1 MPYPTKRTPEVVEE
15 ILQRLS
21 DGEPLAAIC
30 RSDKKFP
37 HPNVWLRWVD
47 DDEELAI
54 AYARARDIGADAIAV
69 QALEIIDAEPE
80 RVIELDDEGKQ
91 ARSRIDSAAVTWAR
105 NRADLRLKL
114 LAKWNPKKYGD
125 KQTTELTGA
134 DGNAV
139 QVEAKTT
146 LSKDQLL
153 ELTKNLLANPQ
164 GE

>member
-21 DGEPLAAIC
+21 DGEPLTVIC
-30 RSDKKFP
+30 RSDEKFP
-37 HPNVWLRWVD
+37 HPNVWLRWTAE
-47 DDEELAI
+47 DEELAF
-54 AYARARDIGADAIAV
+54 AYARARDVGADAIAEEAMAIV
-69 QALEIIDAEPE
+69 DAEPE
-80 RVIELDDEGKQ
+80 RVIEVDADGKTS
-91 ARSRIDSAAVTWAR
+91 AKRIDSAAVAWAK
-105 NRADLRLKL
+105 NRAEIRLKL

>member
-21 DGEPLAAIC
+21 DGEPLAVIC

-37 HPNVWLRWVD
+37 HPTIWLDWVRS
-47 DDEELAI
+47 DEELAI
-54 AYARARDIGADAIAV
+54 AYAHARDVGADAIAE
-69 QALEIIDAEPE
+69 QALEIIDAAPE
-80 RVIELDDEGKQ
+80 RVIEYDDQGNTK
-91 ARSRIDSAAVTWAR
+91 SGRIDSAAVAWAR

-134 DGNAV
+134 DGGAV
-139 QVEAKTT
+139 QVEGGLSPEQLASLTDALITKTEG
-146 LSKDQLL
+146 K
-153 ELTKNLLANPQ
+153 
-164 GE
+164 

>member
-21 DGEPLAAIC
+21 DGEPLAVIC

-47 DDEELAI
+47 DDEELSI
-54 AYARARDIGADAIAV
+54 AYAHARDVGADAIAV
-69 QALEIIDAEPE
+69 QALEIIDAAPE
-80 RVIELDDEGKQ
+80 RVIEYDDQGNTK
-91 ARSRIDSAAVTWAR
+91 AGRIDSAAVAWAR
-105 NRADLRLKL
+105 NRAEIRLKL

-134 DGNAV
+134 DGGAV
-139 QVEAKTT
+139 QVEGG
-146 LSKDQLL
+146 LSPDQLAS
-153 ELTKNLLANPQ
+153 LTEAIITKTE
-164 GE
+164 GK

>member
-21 DGEPLAAIC
+21 DGETLAAIC

-47 DDEELAI
+47 DDEELSI
-54 AYARARDIGADAIAV
+54 AYARARDVGADAIAE

-91 ARSRIDSAAVTWAR
+91 ARSRIDSAAVAWAK
-105 NRADLRLKL
+105 NRAELRLKL

-125 KQTTELTGA
+125 KQTTALTGA
-134 DGNAV
+134 DGGAV
-139 QVEAKTT
+139 QIEGG
-146 LSKDQLL
+146 LSPDQLAS
-153 ELTKNLLANPQ
+153 LTDAIITKTE
-164 GE
+164 GK

>member
-21 DGEPLAAIC
+21 DGEPLAVIC

-47 DDEELAI
+47 DDEELSI
-54 AYARARDIGADAIAV
+54 AYAHARDVGADAIAV

-80 RVIELDDEGKQ
+80 RVVEYDDQGKTK
-91 ARSRIDSAAVTWAR
+91 SGRIDSAAVAWAR

-134 DGNAV
+134 DGGAV
-139 QVEAKTT
+139 QVEAG
-146 LSKDQLL
+146 LSPDQLAS
-153 ELTKNLLANPQ
+153 LTDALISKTE
-164 GE
+164 GK

>member
-21 DGEPLAAIC
+21 DGEPLAVIC

-37 HPNVWLRWVD
+37 HPTAWLDWIRA
-47 DDEELAI
+47 DESLAI
-54 AYARARDIGADAIAV
+54 AYAHARDVGADAIAA

-80 RVIELDDEGKQ
+80 RVVDVDAEGKT
-91 ARSRIDSAAVTWAR
+91 SSKRIDSAAVAWAK
-105 NRADLRLKL
+105 NRAEMRLKL

-134 DGNAV
+134 DGGAV
-139 QVEAKTT
+139 QIEGG
-146 LSKDQLL
+146 LSPDQLAS
-153 ELTKNLLANPQ
+153 LTDAIITKTE
-164 GE
+164 GK

>member
-1 MPYPTKRTPEVVEE
+1 MPRPTKRTPEVVEE
-15 ILQRLS
+15 ILQRLA
-21 DGEPLAAIC
+21 DGEPLAVIC
-30 RSDKKFP
+30 RSDDKFP
-37 HPNVWLRWVD
+37 HPSAWLDWIRA
-47 DDEELAI
+47 DESLAI
-54 AYARARDIGADAIAV
+54 AYAHARDVGADAIAT

-80 RVIELDDEGKQ
+80 RVVDVDADGRTSSK
-91 ARSRIDSAAVTWAR
+91 RIDSAADAWAK
-105 NRADLRLKL
+105 NRAEMRLKL